1 MYVHSYRAA
10 GGASRTDAGESKGGM
25 TRLRLGILGPTGTV
39 GQRFIALLAD
49 HPQLVVTAVAAWDR
63 SQGKPYGEACAWR
76 LAGDL
81 PAEIRALV
89 VQAPE
94 PPLDCD
100 LVFSSL
106 PADVAGEAEAAVAR
120 AGYSVGSNSLFHP
133 LEDAGPLLIPQ
144 GESRPLG

>member
-10 GGASRTDAGESKGGM
+10 GGASRTDAGESKRGM
-25 TRLRLGILGPTGTV
+25 TRLRVGILGATGTV

-49 HPQLVVTAVAAWDR
+49 HPQFVVTAVAASDR

-100 LVFSSL
+100 LLFSSL
-106 PADVAGEAEAAVAR
+106 PADVAGGAEPAFCPP
-120 AGYSVGSNSLFHP
+120 GSSRGRHSTCHP
-133 LEDAGPLLIPQ
+133 PGHAGP
-144 GESRPLG
+144 